1 MFLSFQLGAFGHQ
14 AEKHLLKHI
23 LRPLPVAGAGKGQPV
38 DQPGVPLQQ
47 LLRPGIEP
55 VGILL
60 HMTPPLQVFEKA
72 FHLNYAPTLCFVTSQ
87 QKKARAGSPR
97 FFRSV

>member
-1 MFLSFQLGAFGHQ
+1 MLLALKVRPLGHI
-14 AEKHLLKHI
+14 AEKDLLKNI
-23 LRPLPVAGAGKGQPV
+23 VRRIPAAGTGKGQSV

-55 VGILL
+55 AGILL

-72 FHLNYAPTLCFVTSQ
+72 FHLNYAPALCFVTS
-87 QKKARAGSPR
+87 K
-97 FFRSV
+97 